1 MFSEA
6 DLAKMLAH
14 NSDLMVEAPPAAA
27 PQPSAPRSTRQ
38 PDVTTPQPLMTETER
53 RFALDV
59 IEPGVECG
67 EVITYWFEPGEIRMV
82 GQTYTV
88 DWVVITQDKVIF
100 YEIKG
105 KRKLMSEERA
115 SVKFNWAA
123 AQFASDFI
131 WFCWAKLQD
140 DGTWKIKRRQPVRR
154 YHPQL
159 KQ

>member
-6 DLAKMLAH
+6 DLARWLAQ
-14 NSDLMVEAPPAAA
+14 NTDLRVVDPFAAA
-27 PQPSAPRSTRQ
+27 PQPSSPSSPRQ
-38 PDVTTPQPLMTETER
+38 PDVTTPQPMMTETER
-53 RFALDV
+53 RFALDML
-59 IEPGVECG
+59 EPGVERD
-67 EVITYWFEPGEIRMV
+67 EIITYWYEPGQIRMV

-88 DWVVITQDKVIF
+88 DWVVIMRDKVVF

-105 KRKLMSEERA
+105 KSKLMSEERA

-140 DGTWKIKRRQPVRR
+140 DGLWKITRRQPKRR
-154 YHPQL
+154 PHPQL
-159 KQ
+159 KD